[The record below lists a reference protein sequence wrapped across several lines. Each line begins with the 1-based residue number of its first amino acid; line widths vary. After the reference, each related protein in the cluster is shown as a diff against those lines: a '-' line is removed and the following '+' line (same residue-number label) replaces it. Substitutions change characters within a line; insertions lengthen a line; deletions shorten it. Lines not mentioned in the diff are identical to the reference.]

1 MRRITGCTTLGGG
14 GRSNAE
20 GEERRLK
27 VKERGRR
34 EKRKEERKKESK
46 KSRRRR
52 GRRRGKGR

>member
-27 VKERGRR
+27 VKEGGEGRR
-34 EKRKEERKKESK
+34 E
-46 KSRRRR
+46 
-52 GRRRGKGR
+52 RRRGKRRARRVGEEGGEGEKT